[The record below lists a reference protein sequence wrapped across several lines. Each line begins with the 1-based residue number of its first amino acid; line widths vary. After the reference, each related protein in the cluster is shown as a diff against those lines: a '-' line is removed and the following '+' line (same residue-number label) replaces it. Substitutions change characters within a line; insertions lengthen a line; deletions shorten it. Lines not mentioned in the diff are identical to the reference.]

1 MLHRS
6 LIGHI
11 PDVCSMICAKLLA
24 AALVIRARIISNT
37 VLTWPFEDS
46 LRSSVSPMD
55 GGQSGGTFGTVIMN
69 NNIHCDYANC
79 HITSTAASHCLRQ
92 AFRSFVMVH
101 PTRVGSHL
109 SAGSYMYYDARSFA
123 GPSSVMILHSMAP
136 SAQLNYDVCS
146 STAPRPIASALILRR
161 DTETFLT

>member
-37 VLTWPFEDS
+37 VLTWPCEDS
-46 LRSSVSPMD
+46 LRYSVSPMD

-79 HITSTAASHCLRQ
+79 HITSTAAAQCLTGEHFDPLLIVQ
-92 AFRSFVMVH
+92 IEHTWNVITSFRW
-101 PTRVGSHL
+101 
-109 SAGSYMYYDARSFA
+109 
-123 GPSSVMILHSMAP
+123 
-136 SAQLNYDVCS
+136 
-146 STAPRPIASALILRR
+146 
-161 DTETFLT
+161 LTYVL

>member
-79 HITSTAASHCLRQ
+79 HITSTAAAQCLTGEHFDPLLIVQ
-92 AFRSFVMVH
+92 IEHTWNVITSFRW
-101 PTRVGSHL
+101 
-109 SAGSYMYYDARSFA
+109 
-123 GPSSVMILHSMAP
+123 
-136 SAQLNYDVCS
+136 
-146 STAPRPIASALILRR
+146 
-161 DTETFLT
+161 LTYVL

>member
-46 LRSSVSPMD
+46 LGSSGSPMD
-55 GGQSGGTFGTVIMN
+55 GGQSGGTFGTVIIN
-69 NNIHCDYANC
+69 NNIHCGYANC
-79 HITSTAASHCLRQ
+79 HITSTAAAQCLTGEHFDPLLIFQ
-92 AFRSFVMVH
+92 I
-101 PTRVGSHL
+101 
-109 SAGSYMYYDARSFA
+109 D
-123 GPSSVMILHSMAP
+123 ILGI
-136 SAQLNYDVCS
+136 
-146 STAPRPIASALILRR
+146 R
-161 DTETFLT
+161 

>member
-37 VLTWPFEDS
+37 VLA
-46 LRSSVSPMD
+46 RAVRIRYSVSPMD

-79 HITSTAASHCLRQ
+79 HITSTAAAQCLTGEHFDPLLIVQ
-92 AFRSFVMVH
+92 IEQTWNVITSFRW
-101 PTRVGSHL
+101 
-109 SAGSYMYYDARSFA
+109 
-123 GPSSVMILHSMAP
+123 
-136 SAQLNYDVCS
+136 
-146 STAPRPIASALILRR
+146 
-161 DTETFLT
+161 LTYVL